1 MRIVSRPVVAV
12 SLASLALVTAGCSS
26 SDSDSGS
33 DGGDFPSDGIEF
45 MVPSGAGGGWDTT
58 ARAMAEAVEKED
70 LTKES
75 VQVFNVEGGG
85 GATGLAQLQGSKGD
99 PHAWM
104 MTGLVMFGALQQA
117 DSEVT
122 LDDSTPIATL
132 TSEAEAFVVPADSD
146 FQSIEDVVKA
156 YTDDPTSVTFGGGS
170 AGGSDQMVVGEL
182 MSEAGADASTMKY
195 VPYDGGA
202 EAIAG
207 LLNGDV
213 EVGVSGVSEFEE
225 QVAAG
230 DLRLLAVSTADTVEV
245 AGEDA
250 PTLADAGYDID
261 FSNWRGLVAAPGL
274 SDEDVDA
281 VTEFVDELHGTE
293 EWKAAL
299 EENGWTD
306 FYKTGDDATSFF
318 DSESQRVAD
327 LYDELGL

>member
-1 MRIVSRPVVAV
+1 MTDAER
-12 SLASLALVTAGCSS
+12 AL
-26 SDSDSGS
+26 
-33 DGGDFPSDGIEF
+33 
-45 MVPSGAGGGWDTT
+45 
-58 ARAMAEAVEKED
+58 
-70 LTKES
+70 
-75 VQVFNVEGGG
+75 
-85 GATGLAQLQGSKGD
+85 
-99 PHAWM
+99 
-104 MTGLVMFGALQQA
+104 
-117 DSEVT
+117 
-122 LDDSTPIATL
+122 
-132 TSEAEAFVVPADSD
+132 
-146 FQSIEDVVKA
+146 
-156 YTDDPTSVTFGGGS
+156 
-170 AGGSDQMVVGEL
+170 
-182 MSEAGADASTMKY
+182 
-195 VPYDGGA
+195 
-202 EAIAG
+202 EAIARAARDLVPQLTERLARHG
-207 LLNGDV
+207 LGEI
-213 EVGVSGVSEFEE
+213 EVAS
-225 QVAAG
+225 G

>member
-1 MRIVSRPVVAV
+1 MRINSRPVVAV

-26 SDSDSGS
+26 SDSGS
-33 DGGDFPSDGIEF
+33 DGGGFPSGGIEF

-58 ARAMAEAVEKED
+58 ARSMAEAIEKEE

-99 PHAWM
+99 PNAWM

-182 MSEAGADASTMKY
+182 MSEAGADASAMKY

-225 QVAAG
+225 QVASG
-230 DLRLLAVSTADTVEV
+230 DLRLLAVSSADTVEV

-250 PTLADAGYDID
+250 PTLIDAGYDID

-274 SDEDVDA
+274 SEEDVDA